1 MATFKQYT
9 ASGGASE
16 NFSIPTFSSDE
27 IKVRVD
33 GALKTAATHYNI
45 TSYTQNGGT
54 VTWTSG
60 NVPNGKTVRIYRE
73 TKLLNESGTDVSG
86 KAVFS
91 AGSSLKSDD
100 LNNNHKQAL
109 RALEETDQLVQTYEI
124 DDGAVT
130 TAKMAFNSLDTLA
143 DQITANEPGWLTDIG
158 IVAGELGFQSDM
170 GNITDASDSVNLGN
184 INTVAANI
192 TSVNRYADEYKIAA
206 SAPSSPTEGDL
217 WYDTTNN
224 IMKYHNGTTFLEI
237 GEGSN
242 LIDEDNMASNSS
254 TAAPTQQSVKAYVD
268 SLAWLD
274 QSTKEDGSVIYWK
287 NSSSKYFADNA
298 QNIKTISG
306 GNF

>member
-33 GALKTAATHYNI
+33 GVLKTAATHYNI
-45 TSYTQNGGT
+45 TSYNANGGT

-60 NVPNGKTVRIYRE
+60 NVPSSGTVRIYRD
-73 TKLLNESGTDVSG
+73 TKLLNNAGTDVSG

-100 LNNNHKQAL
+100 LNKNQNQAL
-109 RALEETDQLVQTYEI
+109 RALEETDQLLQTYEI
-124 DDGAVT
+124 DDGVVT
-130 TAKMAFNSLDTLA
+130 TSKMAFNSLSTLA

-158 IVAGELGFQSDM
+158 IVAGDLGFTSDM
-170 GNITDASDSVNLGN
+170 GNVTDASDSVNLGN
-184 INTVAANI
+184 INTVATNI
-192 TSVNRYADEYKIAA
+192 TNVNRYANEYKIAA

-224 IMKYHNGTTFLEI
+224 VMKYHNGTTFITI
-237 GEGSN
+237 GGTTTVV
-242 LIDEDNMASNSS
+242 DEDNMASNSATIPPS
-254 TAAPTQQSVKAYVD
+254 QQSVKAYVD

-274 QSTKEDGSVIYWK
+274 QSTKEDGSVLYWK